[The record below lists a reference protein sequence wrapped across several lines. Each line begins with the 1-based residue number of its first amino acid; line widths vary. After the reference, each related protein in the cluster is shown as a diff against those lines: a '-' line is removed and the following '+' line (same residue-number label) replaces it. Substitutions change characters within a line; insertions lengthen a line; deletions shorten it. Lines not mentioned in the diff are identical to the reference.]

1 MIEFGPLGGGH
12 KSLESE
18 FLIAK
23 LQRFAALGDILLLG
37 GQVRHSLYRLRN
49 SLRLTVLDT
58 RVERLAILTDV
69 EQDHARELEIL
80 AAQTRIDRP
89 CALLPLLRLR
99 FADNFAARLG
109 HCEFLGRE
117 TACCGGLFLVK
128 DECAGSHLLFTEKNV
143 QGTTGCA
150 TDKGHYVP
158 VGLKITQRKSLQWSA
173 S

>member
-1 MIEFGPLGGGH
+1 MIEFGSLGGGH
-12 KSLESE
+12 ESLESE

-58 RVERLAILTDV
+58 CIKSLAILADV
-69 EQDHARELEIL
+69 EKYHARELEIL

-89 CALLPLLRLR
+89 RALLSLLRLR
-99 FADNFAARLG
+99 LADNFTARLG
-109 HCEFLGRE
+109 HCQLLGRE

-128 DECAGSHLLFTEKNV
+128 DECTGSHIYFLRR
-143 QGTTGCA
+143 
-150 TDKGHYVP
+150 
-158 VGLKITQRKSLQWSA
+158 KILALNK
-173 S
+173 

>member
-1 MIEFGPLGGGH
+1 MIEFGSLGGGH
-12 KSLESE
+12 ESLESE

-23 LQRFAALGDILLLG
+23 LQRLAALGDILLLG

-58 RVERLAILTDV
+58 CVKCLAILTDI
-69 EQDHARELEIL
+69 EKHHARELEIL
-80 AAQTRIDRP
+80 AAQTRVDCP

-117 TACCGGLFLVK
+117 TSCCGGLFLVK
-128 DECAGSHLLFTEKNV
+128 DKCTRSHIYIKR
-143 QGTTGCA
+143 
-150 TDKGHYVP
+150 
-158 VGLKITQRKSLQWSA
+158 RKS
-173 S
+173 

>member
-12 KSLESE
+12 ESLESE

-23 LQRFAALGDILLLG
+23 LQRLAALGDILLLD

-58 RVERLAILTDV
+58 RVERLAILADV
-69 EQDHARELEIL
+69 KQDHARELEIL

-89 CALLPLLRLR
+89 RALLPLLRLR

-128 DECAGSHLLFTEKNV
+128 DECAGSHLLFTEKNL
-143 QGTTGCA
+143 GTG
-150 TDKGHYVP
+150 
-158 VGLKITQRKSLQWSA
+158 
-173 S
+173 